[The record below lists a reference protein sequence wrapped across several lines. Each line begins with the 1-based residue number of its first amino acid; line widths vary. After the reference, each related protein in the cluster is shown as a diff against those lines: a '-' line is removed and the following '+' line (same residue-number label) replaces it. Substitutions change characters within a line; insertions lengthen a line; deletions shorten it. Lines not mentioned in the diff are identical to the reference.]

1 MAPNPIATLQK
12 GLLKKI
18 KACKDK
24 LIDKLVKNKKLSD
37 DDKQWLDHEANTVD
51 EQRVLDIFF
60 YAL

>member
-1 MAPNPIATLQK
+1 MAPNPIATLKK

-18 KACKDK
+18 KAHKDK

-37 DDKQWLDHEANTVD
+37 DDNQWLDHEANMVD
-51 EQRVLDIFF
+51 EKCDLDIF

>member
-51 EQRVLDIFF
+51 EKCDLDIF